1 MSTRS
6 MVVSIIGRP
15 NVGKS
20 TIFNRLM
27 KKQHLAMTHDQPG
40 VTRDRHYGI
49 MQLEEHLD
57 GEEKRAEIILV
68 DTGGFYPDKIEIDTH
83 KKKNNVDPFFNIM
96 ADHAKLAIDESDLVL
111 FVVDVREG
119 FLPFDKGI
127 CDYIKSTRKPFWL
140 VMNKFD
146 TEKQEGDQYDFY
158 TLGLDEDDMMRV
170 SAEHNRGFYDLRERL
185 LRNAMKFN
193 ETEAAKEIKENLQ
206 AGVKPRHDVVSNVA
220 IIGAPNA
227 GKSTLLNC
235 LVGAQRALVSDIAGT
250 TVDPIEGYIDLYFGP
265 DIDLLSPIADKYR
278 KDATEIFEELK
289 KYQDSGDVD
298 LNISVDEDDLSEE
311 EKKVYVEYGQTAEST
326 FKDDEEEEGGDIG
339 AGSDFAFDESNTG
352 PDLYSDK
359 EILNSIEKNFDNNTA
374 DETNVDLEFAQ
385 YVNRWRS
392 IKIVDTAGIR
402 KSKLVEG
409 FIETQSVYRSLRAIS
424 ESEIVLFMV
433 DSTLGITHQDRRLLD
448 IALEKGKSVIVCLN
462 KIDLLKETFADNK
475 KKKEWLENLRD
486 DVPWLGFCQ
495 LVTISAQKNRNI
507 NYLREA
513 LKRTIVIRNRKIPT
527 GALNRCLLSL
537 TDANPVIVKK
547 AAGTRFKVK
556 YASMLKTSP
565 PTFLLFSN
573 KSQGIPENY
582 RKYLVNGLRKEFD
595 LTNTPV
601 HLIFR
606 TSTDIERRMRK
617 VEKKNAR

>member
-1 MSTRS
+1 MSQRS
-6 MVVSIIGRP
+6 LVVSIIGRP

-49 MQLEEHLD
+49 MKLEEVVD
-57 GEEKRAEIILV
+57 AAAMQDEIILV
-68 DTGGFYPDKIEIDTH
+68 DTGGFYPEKIEIDPV
-83 KKKNNVDPFFNIM
+83 KKKNNIDPFFNIM

-119 FLPFDKGI
+119 LLPFDKGI

-140 VMNKFD
+140 ILNKFD

-158 TLGLDEDDMMRV
+158 TLGLDEEDMLRV
-170 SAEHNRGFYDLRERL
+170 SAEHNRGFYDLREKV
-185 LRNAMKFN
+185 LRFSKKFK
-193 ETEAAKEIKENLQ
+193 ETEAANQERVQKGVIPEN
-206 AGVKPRHDVVSNVA
+206 DVVAAVA

-235 LVGAQRALVSDIAGT
+235 LVGAQRALVSEIAGT
-250 TVDPIEGYIDLYFGP
+250 TVDPIEGYVDLYFGP
-265 DIDLLSPIADKYR
+265 DVDMLTARDNQFR
-278 KDATEIFEELK
+278 KNAEEMFDELK
-289 KYQDSGDVD
+289 HFQESGDVD
-298 LNISVDEDDLSEE
+298 LNLSQDEDELTEE
-311 EKKVYVEYGQTAEST
+311 EKKIYVEFGQTVESK
-326 FKDDEEEEGGDIG
+326 FDEEESDV
-339 AGSDFAFDESNTG
+339 ADSSDFSFDESNTG
-352 PDLYSDK
+352 SELYSEDDILK
-359 EILNSIEKNFDNNTA
+359 EIEKNWDGGAEEEVSN
-374 DETNVDLEFAQ
+374 LEFAK
-385 YVNRWRS
+385 VKNRWRS
-392 IKIVDTAGIR
+392 IKLVDTAGIR

-409 FIETQSVYRSLRAIS
+409 FIETQSVYRSLRSIT
-424 ESEIVLFMV
+424 ESDIVLFMV

-448 IALEKGKSVIVCLN
+448 IALEKGKSVIICLN
-462 KIDLLKETFADNK
+462 KIDLLKETFFDQK
-475 KKKEWLENLRD
+475 KKKEWLQNLRD
-486 DVPWLGFCQ
+486 SIPWLNFCQ

-513 LKRTIVIRNRKIPT
+513 IKRTIVIRNRKIPT
-527 GALNRCLLSL
+527 GALNRTLLQL
-537 TDANPVIVKK
+537 TDANPVIVRKTN
-547 AAGTRFKVK
+547 GTRFKVK
-556 YASMLKTSP
+556 YASMLKSSP

-582 RKYLVNGLRKEFD
+582 KRYLVNGLRREFD

-617 VEKKNAR
+617 VEKNRR

>member
-1 MSTRS
+1 MNKRS
-6 MVVSIIGRP
+6 LVVSIIGRP

-27 KKQHLAMTHDQPG
+27 KKQYLAMTHDQPG

-49 MQLEEHLD
+49 MELDETVEE
-57 GEEKRAEIILV
+57 GSKPEEVILV
-68 DTGGFYPDKIEIDTH
+68 DTGGFYPEKIDIDPS
-83 KKKNNVDPFFNIM
+83 KKKNNIDPFFNIM

-119 FLPFDKGI
+119 LLPFDKTI
-127 CDYIKSTRKPFWL
+127 CDYIRSTKKTVWL
-140 VMNKFD
+140 LMNKFD
-146 TEKQEGDQYDFY
+146 TEKQDGDHVDFY
-158 TLGLDEDDMMRV
+158 ELGLDDDIMLKM

-185 LRNAMKFN
+185 
-193 ETEAAKEIKENLQ
+193 
-206 AGVKPRHDVVSNVA
+206 AGVAKKFREEYKDKQDEEYLQKGVRPRNDVVSSVA

-235 LVGAQRALVSDIAGT
+235 LVGAQRALVSEIAGT
-250 TVDPIEGYIDLYFGP
+250 TVDPIEGYIDLFFGP
-265 DIDLLSPIADKYR
+265 DVEMLSPQDNPFR
-278 KDATEIFEELK
+278 KENDEIYNEMKMF
-289 KYQDSGDVD
+289 QDSGLIDHEEK
-298 LNISVDEDDLSEE
+298 DEEDLSEE
-311 EKKVYVEYGQTAEST
+311 EKKIYLEFGKTPDMMI
-326 FKDDEEEEGGDIG
+326 DDMIEDVG
-339 AGSDFAFDESNTG
+339 ANSEFQFDESKTG
-352 PDLYSDK
+352 ENYFSQK
-359 EILNSIEKNFDNNTA
+359 EILKSIEGNWDAPPEEDADLKNV
-374 DETNVDLEFAQ
+374 E
-385 YVNRWRS
+385 YVHRWRS

-424 ESEIVLFMV
+424 ESDVVLFMI

-448 IALEKGKSVIVCLN
+448 IALEKGKSLVICLN
-462 KIDLLKETFADNK
+462 KIDLLRETFADIK
-475 KKKEWLENLRD
+475 KKNEWLQNLQD
-486 DVPWLGFCQ
+486 EVPWLGFCQ
-495 LVTISAQKNRNI
+495 LITISAQKNRNI

-513 LKRTIVIRNRKIPT
+513 LKRTIITRNRKIPT

-537 TDANPVIVKK
+537 TDQNPVLVKK
-547 AAGTRFKVK
+547 TNGVRFKVK
-556 YASMLKTSP
+556 YASMLKSSP

-582 RKYLVNGLRKEFD
+582 RRYLVNGLRKEFN

-606 TSTDIERRMRK
+606 TSSDIERRMKK
-617 VEKKNAR
+617 VEKKAAR

>member
-1 MSTRS
+1 MNKRS
-6 MVVSIIGRP
+6 LVVSIIGRP

-27 KKQHLAMTHDQPG
+27 KKQYLAMTHDQPG

-49 MQLEEHLD
+49 MGIEEGD
-57 GEEKRAEIILV
+57 GAVEGREEVILV
-68 DTGGFYPDKIEIDTH
+68 DTGGFYPEKIDIDPK

-119 FLPFDKGI
+119 LLPFDKTI
-127 CDYIKSTRKPFWL
+127 CSYIRSTKKPVWL
-140 VMNKFD
+140 LINKFD
-146 TEKQEGDQYDFY
+146 TEKQEGDQVDFY
-158 TLGLDEDDMMRV
+158 ELGLDDEDMLRL

-185 LRNAMKFN
+185 AKVARKFRLEDKNKEEEEFLQKGVRPRN
-193 ETEAAKEIKENLQ
+193 
-206 AGVKPRHDVVSNVA
+206 DVVSSVA

-235 LVGAQRALVSDIAGT
+235 LVGAQRALVSEIAGT
-250 TVDPIEGYIDLYFGP
+250 TVDPIEGYIDLFFGP
-265 DIDLLSPIADKYR
+265 DVDLLSPQDNPFR
-278 KDATEIFEELK
+278 KDNEEMFEEMK
-289 KYQDSGDVD
+289 RFQDSGLIDTEEK
-298 LNISVDEDDLSEE
+298 DEEDLSEE
-311 EKKVYVEYGQTAEST
+311 EKKIYLEYGKTPDMMVDDMIDDVGES
-326 FKDDEEEEGGDIG
+326 
-339 AGSDFAFDESNTG
+339 SDFAFDESKVGNT
-352 PDLYSDK
+352 DYFSEK
-359 EILNSIEKNFDNNTA
+359 EILRSIEANFHDGPEEDADLKNI
-374 DETNVDLEFAQ
+374 E
-385 YVNRWRS
+385 YVHRWRS

-424 ESEIVLFMV
+424 ECDVVLFMV

-448 IALEKGKSVIVCLN
+448 IALEKGKSLVICLN
-462 KIDLLKETFADNK
+462 KIDLLKETFMDVK
-475 KKKEWLENLRD
+475 KKKEWIQNLQD
-486 DVPWLGFCQ
+486 EVPWLGFCQ
-495 LVTISAQKNRNI
+495 LITISAQKNRNI

-513 LKRTIVIRNRKIPT
+513 LKRTIVTRNRKIPT
-527 GALNRCLLSL
+527 GALNRCLYGL
-537 TDANPVIVKK
+537 TDQNPVLVKK
-547 AAGTRFKVK
+547 TNGVRFKVK
-556 YASMLKTSP
+556 YASMLKSSP

-582 RKYLVNGLRKEFD
+582 RRYLVNGLRKEFN

-606 TSTDIERRMRK
+606 TSTDIERRM
-617 VEKKNAR
+617 KKIDKKSAR

>member
-1 MSTRS
+1 MSQRS

-20 TIFNRLM
+20 TIFNRMM

-49 MQLEEHLD
+49 MSLEEFID
-57 GEEKRAEIILV
+57 GEALKEEIILV

-111 FVVDVREG
+111 FIVDVREG
-119 FLPFDKGI
+119 LLPFDKGI
-127 CDYIKSTRKPFWL
+127 CDYIKSTKKPFWL

-158 TLGLDEDDMMRV
+158 TLGLDEEDMMRV
-170 SAEHNRGFYDLRERL
+170 SAEHNRGFYDLREKL
-185 LRNAMKFN
+185 LKTAMKFKK
-193 ETEAAKEIKENLQ
+193 TEQVAEIDFLQ
-206 AGVKPRHDVVSNVA
+206 KGVKPQNDVVSSVA

-235 LVGAQRALVSDIAGT
+235 LVGAQRALVSEIAGT

-265 DIDLLSPIADKYR
+265 DVEMLSARDNQFR
-278 KDATEIFEELK
+278 KDSAEIFEELK
-289 KYQDSGDVD
+289 KFQETGDVD

-311 EKKVYVEYGQTAEST
+311 EKKIYVEYGQTVEAT
-326 FKDDEEEEGGDIG
+326 FADEEEVEVG
-339 AGSDFAFDESNTG
+339 ASSDFSFDESNTG
-352 PDLYSDK
+352 ADLYTEK
-359 EILNSIEKNFDNNTA
+359 EILSSIEKNWDNAPEEAVANI
-374 DETNVDLEFAQ
+374 EYAQ
-385 YVNRWRS
+385 QINRWRS

-409 FIETQSVYRSLRAIS
+409 FIETQSVYRSLRSIS
-424 ESEIVLFMV
+424 ESDIVLFMV
-433 DSTLGITHQDRRLLD
+433 DSTLGITHQDRRLCD
-448 IALEKGKSVIVCLN
+448 IALEKGKSVIICLN
-462 KIDLLKETFADNK
+462 KIDLLRETFADAK
-475 KKKEWLENLRD
+475 KKNEWLQNLRD
-486 DVPWLGFCQ
+486 EVPWLGFCQ

-513 LKRTIVIRNRKIPT
+513 IKRTVVTRNRKIPT
-527 GALNRCLLSL
+527 GALNRCLLTL
-537 TDANPVIVKK
+537 TDKNPVIVKK
-547 AAGTRFKVK
+547 TNGTRFKVK

-573 KSQGIPENY
+573 KSLGIPENY
-582 RKYLVNGLRKEFD
+582 RKYLINGLRKEFD

-617 VEKKNAR
+617 VEKKKNRS

>member
-1 MSTRS
+1 MNQRS
-6 MVVSIIGRP
+6 LVVSIIGRP

-27 KKQHLAMTHDQPG
+27 RKQHLAMTHDQPG

-49 MQLEEHLD
+49 MKLNEVVDDEHLTD
-57 GEEKRAEIILV
+57 EVILV
-68 DTGGFYPDKIEIDTH
+68 DTGGFYPEKIEIDS
-83 KKKNNVDPFFNIM
+83 KRKKNNVDPFFNIM

-119 FLPFDKGI
+119 LLPFDKGI
-127 CDYIKSTRKPFWL
+127 CDYIKSTKKPFWL

-158 TLGLDEDDMMRV
+158 TLGLDEAEMLRV
-170 SAEHNRGFYDLRERL
+170 SAEHNRGFYDLREKL
-185 LRNAMKFN
+185 LRFARNFK
-193 ETEAAKEIKENLQ
+193 ETEAAGEEHLQKGVRPEN
-206 AGVKPRHDVVSNVA
+206 DVVAAVA

-235 LVGAQRALVSDIAGT
+235 LVGAQRALVSEIAGT

-265 DIDLLSPIADKYR
+265 DVDLLSTRDNQFR
-278 KDATEIFEELK
+278 KNAEEMFEELK
-289 KYQDSGDVD
+289 RFQESGDVD
-298 LNISVDEDDLSEE
+298 LNLSVDEDDLTEE
-311 EKKVYVEYGQTAEST
+311 EKKIYVEFGQTTEAT
-326 FKDDEEEEGGDIG
+326 FDDGDEVG
-339 AGSDFAFDESNTG
+339 EGSDFAFDEANTG
-352 PDLYSDK
+352 PELYGEK
-359 EILNSIEKNFDNNTA
+359 EILTAIEKNWDSA
-374 DETNVDLEFAQ
+374 PDEPVANLEFAQ
-385 YVNRWRS
+385 VKNRWRS
-392 IKIVDTAGIR
+392 VKLVDTAGIR

-409 FIETQSVYRSLRAIS
+409 FIETQSVYRSLRAIT
-424 ESEIVLFMV
+424 ESDIVLFMV
-433 DSTLGITHQDRRLLD
+433 DSTLGITHQDRRLCD
-448 IALEKGKSVIVCLN
+448 IALEKGKSVIICLN
-462 KIDLLKETFADNK
+462 KIDLLKDVFADQK
-475 KKKEWLENLRD
+475 KKKEWIQNLRD
-486 DVPWLGFCQ
+486 DVPWLSFCQ

-527 GALNRCLLSL
+527 GALNRTLLQL
-537 TDANPVIVKK
+537 TDANPVIVRKTN
-547 AAGTRFKVK
+547 GTRFKVK
-556 YASMLKTSP
+556 YASMLKASP

-582 RKYLVNGLRKEFD
+582 KRYLVNGLRREFD
-595 LTNTPV
+595 LTNSPV

-617 VEKKNAR
+617 VVKNKKR

>member
-27 KKQHLAMTHDQPG
+27 RKQHLAMTHDQPG

-49 MQLEEHLD
+49 MKIEEAID
-57 GEEKRAEIILV
+57 GVNTTDEIILV
-68 DTGGFYPDKIEIDTH
+68 DTGGFYPDRIEVDPR
-83 KKKNNVDPFFNIM
+83 KKNNVDPFFNLM

-119 FLPFDKGI
+119 LLPFDKGI

-158 TLGLDEDDMMRV
+158 TLGLDEDVMMRV
-170 SAEHNRGFYDLRERL
+170 SAEHNRGFYDLREKL
-185 LRNAMKFN
+185 LRTSLKFK
-193 ETEAAKEIKENLQ
+193 EAEEKQELEIQ
-206 AGVKPRHDVVSNVA
+206 RGVKPNNDVVANVA

-235 LVGAQRALVSDIAGT
+235 LVGAQRALVSEIAGT

-265 DIDLLSPIADKYR
+265 DVEMLTSRENAFRKDTSEMFDEIKRFQESGDIDLNLDI
-278 KDATEIFEELK
+278 
-289 KYQDSGDVD
+289 
-298 LNISVDEDDLSEE
+298 DEDDLSEE
-311 EKKVYVEYGQTAEST
+311 EKKIYVEFGQTVEST
-326 FKDDEEEEGGDIG
+326 FSDDKDDEVGETSDFTFNEADT
-339 AGSDFAFDESNTG
+339 GSDYFSEKDI
-352 PDLYSDK
+352 LK
-359 EILNSIEKNFDNNTA
+359 EIEKNWDGSQ
-374 DETNVDLEFAQ
+374 DESVANLEHAHE
-385 YVNRWRS
+385 VNRWRS
-392 IKIVDTAGIR
+392 IKMVDTAGIR

-409 FIETQSVYRSLRAIS
+409 FIETQSVYRSLRAIT
-424 ESEIVLFMV
+424 ESDIVLFMV
-433 DSTLGITHQDRRLLD
+433 DSTIGITHQDRRLCD
-448 IALEKGKSVIVCLN
+448 IALEKGKSVIICMN
-462 KIDLLKETFADNK
+462 KIDLIRETMADVK
-475 KKKEWLENLRD
+475 KKKEWIDDLRYS
-486 DVPWLGFCQ
+486 VPWLGFCQ

-513 LKRTIVIRNRKIPT
+513 IKRTIVIRNRKIST
-527 GALNRCLLSL
+527 GSLNRCLLEL
-537 TDANPVIVKK
+537 TDKNPVIVKRTN
-547 AAGTRFKVK
+547 GIRFKVK
-556 YASMLKTSP
+556 YASMLKSSP

-582 RKYLVNGLRKEFD
+582 RKYLINGLRKEFD

-606 TSTDIERRMRK
+606 TSTDIERRMKRI
-617 VEKKNAR
+617 EKKATK

>member
-1 MSTRS
+1 MNKRS

-49 MQLEEHLD
+49 MTIEELID
-57 GEEKRAEIILV
+57 EEVKKEEIILV

-111 FVVDVREG
+111 FAVDVREG
-119 FLPFDKGI
+119 LLPFDKGI

-158 TLGLDEDDMMRV
+158 TLGLDEENMMRV

-185 LRNAMKFN
+185 LKTAVKFRSD
-193 ETEAAKEIKENLQ
+193 EMITAANDYLQ
-206 AGVKPRHDVVSNVA
+206 PGVKPRNDVVASVA

-235 LVGAQRALVSDIAGT
+235 LVGAQRALVSEIAGT

-265 DIDLLSPIADKYR
+265 DVEMLSTKENPFR
-278 KDATEIFEELK
+278 KDNTEIFDELK
-289 KYQDSGDVD
+289 RFQESGDVD
-298 LNISVDEDDLSEE
+298 LNISEDEEDLSEE
-311 EKKVYVEYGQTAEST
+311 EKKVYVEFGQTVEST
-326 FKDDEEEEGGDIG
+326 FEDHEGDADVG
-339 AGSDFAFDESNTG
+339 ASSDFSFDESNTG
-352 PDLYSDK
+352 RDYYSES
-359 EILNSIEKNFDNNTA
+359 EILNEIEKNWNGPEEEVEN
-374 DETNVDLEFAQ
+374 LEHAKE
-385 YVNRWRS
+385 VNRWRS
-392 IKIVDTAGIR
+392 LKIVDTAGIR

-409 FIETQSVYRSLRAIS
+409 FIETQSVYRSLRSIT
-424 ESEIVLFMV
+424 ESDVVLFMI
-433 DSTLGITHQDRRLLD
+433 DSTLGITHQDRRLID
-448 IALEKGKSVIVCLN
+448 IALEKGKSLIVCLN
-462 KIDLLKETFADNK
+462 KIDLLKETFADQK
-475 KKKEWLENLRD
+475 KKKEWLQNLQD

-513 LKRTIVIRNRKIPT
+513 IKRTIVIRNRKIPT
-527 GALNRCLLSL
+527 GALNRCLLAL
-537 TDANPVIVKK
+537 TDKNPVIVKK
-547 AAGTRFKVK
+547 TNGTRFKVK
-556 YASMLKTSP
+556 YASMLKSSP

-582 RKYLVNGLRKEFD
+582 RRYLVNGLRNEFD

-606 TSTDIERRMRK
+606 TSTDIERRMK
-617 VEKKNAR
+617 KIEKKNAR

>member
-1 MSTRS
+1 MSQRS

-49 MQLEEHLD
+49 MNLEEHIE
-57 GEEKRAEIILV
+57 GVTYAEEIILV
-68 DTGGFYPDKIEIDTH
+68 DTGGFYPEKIEIDTH

-96 ADHAKLAIDESDLVL
+96 ADHAKLAIQESDLVL

-127 CDYIKSTRKPFWL
+127 CDYIKSTRKPFL
-140 VMNKFD
+140 LILNKFD

-158 TLGLDEDDMMRV
+158 TLGLDEEDMMRV
-170 SAEHNRGFYDLRERL
+170 SAEHNRGFYDLRERML
-185 LRNAMKFN
+185 LMATKFKT
-193 ETEAAKEIKENLQ
+193 TEQTELEEHLQ
-206 AGVKPRHDVVSNVA
+206 KGVKPRNDVVSSVA

-235 LVGAQRALVSDIAGT
+235 MVGAQRALVSEIAGT

-265 DIDLLSPIADKYR
+265 DIDMLSPIDDKFR
-278 KDATEIFEELK
+278 KDTMEIFEELK
-289 KYQDSGDVD
+289 RFQESGDVD

-311 EKKVYVEYGQTAEST
+311 EKKIYVEYGQTAEAT
-326 FKDDEEEEGGDIG
+326 FDDADSDVG
-339 AGSDFAFDESNTG
+339 ASSDFAFDESNTG
-352 PDLYSDK
+352 PDLYSEK
-359 EILNSIEKNFDNNTA
+359 EIMNAIEKNWDDKAPEEEVAN
-374 DETNVDLEFAQ
+374 LEFAKQ
-385 YVNRWRS
+385 VNRWRS

-402 KSKLVEG
+402 KAKLVDG
-409 FIETQSVYRSLRAIS
+409 FIETQSVYRSLRSIS

-433 DSTLGITHQDRRLLD
+433 DSTLGITHQDRRLCD
-448 IALEKGKSVIVCLN
+448 IALEKGKSIIICLN
-462 KIDLLKETFADNK
+462 KIDLLREIFADQK
-475 KKKEWLENLRD
+475 KKKEWMQNLRD
-486 DVPWLGFCQ
+486 EVPWLNFCQ

-513 LKRTIVIRNRKIPT
+513 IKRTIVIRNRKIPT
-527 GALNRCLLSL
+527 GALNRCLLQL
-537 TDANPVIVKK
+537 TDKNPVIVKRTN
-547 AAGTRFKVK
+547 GTRFKVK
-556 YASMLKTSP
+556 YASMLKSSP

-582 RKYLVNGLRKEFD
+582 RRYLVNGLRKEFD

-617 VEKKNAR
+617 VEKKTQKSK